1 VPLASTRR
9 TGLVD
14 QVISQLR
21 AQIDSG
27 EWGVGDRIPTESELS
42 DQLEVGR
49 NTVREAVRA
58 LAHAGLLEIRQGA
71 GTFVRASSELGGA
84 LRRRLERSRL
94 RENLE
99 VRRALEVEAARLAAL
114 RHSDE
119 DMADIDRAMALREAA
134 WRDRD
139 MSAFVEADF
148 TFHRSVVN
156 ATHNTLLIDLY
167 DDIAQVVYASIA
179 HTAYEQN
186 NGATN
191 QPSSET
197 DGVDHSKL
205 TEAIRSADPAAA
217 AREATCYIDELLSLT
232 EDGSGLSHADGAQ
245 SPR

>member
-1 VPLASTRR
+1 MPLASTRR

-99 VRRALEVEAARLAAL
+99 VRRALEMEAARLAAL
-114 RHSDE
+114 RHTE
-119 DMADIDRAMALREAA
+119 DDITRIDQATAQRDTA
-134 WRDRD
+134 WQQRD

-148 TFHRSVVN
+148 ALHRAIVN
-156 ATHNTLLIDLY
+156 ATHNPLLVELY
-167 DDIAQVVYASIA
+167 DDIAQVVYESIA
-179 HTAYEQN
+179 HTAYGQ
-186 NGATN
+186 
-191 QPSSET
+191 QPSG
-197 DGVDHSKL
+197 DLLDHSRL
-205 TEAIRSADPAAA
+205 TDAIRSSDPDGAL
-217 AREATCYIDELLSLT
+217 REAACYLDELLSLAG
-232 EDGSGLSHADGAQ
+232 D
-245 SPR
+245 

>member
-1 VPLASTRR
+1 MPLASTRR

-27 EWGVGDRIPTESELS
+27 EWGIGDRIPTESELS
-42 DQLEVGR
+42 EQLEVGR

-84 LRRRLERSRL
+84 LRRRLERSRV

-114 RHSDE
+114 RHTEE
-119 DMADIDRAMALREAA
+119 DMADIDRAMALREST

-148 TFHRSVVN
+148 TFHRAVVN

-179 HTAYEQN
+179 HTAYEKN
-186 NGATN
+186 EEEGAAPT
-191 QPSSET
+191 PT
-197 DGVDHSKL
+197 GDGIDHSKL
-205 TEAIRSADPAAA
+205 TEAIRAADPTAAV
-217 AREATCYIDELLSLT
+217 REATCYIDELLSLT
-232 EDGSGLSHADGAQ
+232 EE
-245 SPR
+245 

>member
-1 VPLASTRR
+1 MPLASTRR

-27 EWGVGDRIPTESELS
+27 EWGIGDRIPTESELS
-42 DQLEVGR
+42 EQLEVGR

-114 RHSDE
+114 RHTEE
-119 DMADIDRAMALREAA
+119 DMADIDRAMALREGA

-148 TFHRSVVN
+148 TFHRAVVN
-156 ATHNTLLIDLY
+156 ATHNSLLIELY

-179 HTAYEQN
+179 HTAYGHPADAQGSVE
-186 NGATN
+186 GI
-191 QPSSET
+191 
-197 DGVDHSKL
+197 DHTGL
-205 TEAIRSADPAAA
+205 TEAIREADPHRAV
-217 AREATCYIDELLSLT
+217 REAACYLDELLSL
-232 EDGSGLSHADGAQ
+232 AQ
-245 SPR
+245 E

>member
-1 VPLASTRR
+1 MPLASTRR

-21 AQIDSG
+21 TQIDSG
-27 EWGVGDRIPTESELS
+27 EWGVGDRIPTESELA

-99 VRRALEVEAARLAAL
+99 VRRALEVEAARLSAL
-114 RHSDE
+114 RHSEE
-119 DMADIDRAMALREAA
+119 DMATIDHTMALREEAHAA
-134 WRDRD
+134 RD

-148 TFHRSVVN
+148 ALHKAVVK
-156 ATHNTLLIDLY
+156 ATHNTLLIELY
-167 DDIAQVVYASIA
+167 NDIAQVVYASIA
-179 HTAYEQN
+179 HIAYELN
-186 NGATN
+186 DSAAEHT
-191 QPSSET
+191 SVAAEE
-197 DGVDHSKL
+197 VDHSQL
-205 TEAIRSADPAAA
+205 VEAIRAADPVAAT
-217 AREATCYIDELLSLT
+217 REAACYIDELLT
-232 EDGSGLSHADGAQ
+232 HAED
-245 SPR
+245 

>member
-1 VPLASTRR
+1 MPLASTRR

-27 EWGVGDRIPTESELS
+27 EWSVGDRIPTESELS

-94 RENLE
+94 REKLE

-114 RHSDE
+114 HLTEEDRLAITAAIAARDAAWAEH
-119 DMADIDRAMALREAA
+119 DMAV
-134 WRDRD
+134 
-139 MSAFVEADF
+139 FVESDF
-148 TFHRSVVN
+148 AFHRAVVA
-156 ATHNTLLIDLY
+156 ATHNSLLVELY
-167 DDIAQVVYASIA
+167 DDIAQVVYESIA
-179 HTAYEQN
+179 HTAYTEPAST
-186 NGATN
+186 AT
-191 QPSSET
+191 
-197 DGVDHSKL
+197 VDHSAL
-205 TEAIRSADPAAA
+205 ADAILDGDSARAL
-217 AREATCYIDELLSLT
+217 REATCYLDELLSKT
-232 EDGSGLSHADGAQ
+232 AD
-245 SPR
+245 

>member
-1 VPLASTRR
+1 MPLASTRR

-27 EWGVGDRIPTESELS
+27 EWGIGDRIPTESELS

-99 VRRALEVEAARLAAL
+99 VRRALEMEAARLAAL
-114 RHSDE
+114 RHTEQDL
-119 DMADIDRAMALREAA
+119 ADIDRSVALRDSA
-134 WRDRD
+134 WSEQD
-139 MSAFVEADF
+139 MAGFVEADF
-148 TFHRSVVN
+148 SFHRTIVN
-156 ATHNTLLIDLY
+156 ATHNPLLIDLY
-167 DDIAQVVYASIA
+167 DDIAQAVYESIA
-179 HTAYEQN
+179 HTAYGRPEADGGMDHKGIDH
-186 NGATN
+186 NGLA
-191 QPSSET
+191 
-197 DGVDHSKL
+197 D
-205 TEAIRSADPAAA
+205 AIRAGDPDRAL
-217 AREATCYIDELLSLT
+217 REAACYLDELLSLAG
-232 EDGSGLSHADGAQ
+232 D
-245 SPR
+245 

>member
-1 VPLASTRR
+1 MPLASTRR

-42 DQLEVGR
+42 EQLEVGR

-114 RHSDE
+114 RHSE
-119 DMADIDRAMALREAA
+119 ADMADIDRALALREET
-134 WRDRD
+134 WRERD
-139 MSAFVEADF
+139 MGTFVEADF
-148 TFHRSVVN
+148 TLHKTVVL
-156 ATHNTLLIDLY
+156 ATHNRLLIDLY

-179 HTAYEQN
+179 HTVYERDDVGTDGQD
-186 NGATN
+186 
-191 QPSSET
+191 PSSSYE
-197 DGVDHSKL
+197 GMDHSKL
-205 TEAIRSADPAAA
+205 VEAIRAADPAEA
-217 AREATCYIDELLSLT
+217 AREANCYIDELLSLT
-232 EDGSGLSHADGAQ
+232 QE
-245 SPR
+245 

>member
-1 VPLASTRR
+1 MPLASTRR

-27 EWGVGDRIPTESELS
+27 EWGIGDRIPTESELS

-99 VRRALEVEAARLAAL
+99 VRRALEMEAARLAAL
-114 RHSDE
+114 RHTDT
-119 DMADIDRAMALREAA
+119 DLADIDHAIALRDSA
-134 WRDRD
+134 WKEGD
-139 MSAFVEADF
+139 MAAFVEADF
-148 TFHRSVVN
+148 SFHRTIVN
-156 ATHNTLLIDLY
+156 ATHNPLLIDLY
-167 DDIAQVVYASIA
+167 DDISQAVYDSIA
-179 HTAYEQN
+179 HTAYGIPDD
-186 NGATN
+186 NG
-191 QPSSET
+191 QI
-197 DGVDHSKL
+197 DHRGIDHKGL
-205 TEAIRSADPAAA
+205 AEAVRAGDPARAL
-217 AREATCYIDELLSLT
+217 REAACYLDELLSLAG
-232 EDGSGLSHADGAQ
+232 E
-245 SPR
+245 

>member
-1 VPLASTRR
+1 MPLASTRR

-42 DQLEVGR
+42 EQLEVGR

-119 DMADIDRAMALREAA
+119 DMADIDRAMDLREEA
-134 WRDRD
+134 WRARD

-148 TFHRSVVN
+148 TLHRAVVN

-186 NGATN
+186 EEAAG
-191 QPSSET
+191 QPSTASE
-197 DGVDHSKL
+197 GIDHSKL
-205 TEAIRSADPAAA
+205 VEAVRAADPTAA
-217 AREATCYIDELLSLT
+217 AREATCYIDELISLA
-232 EDGSGLSHADGAQ
+232 ED
-245 SPR
+245 

>member
-1 VPLASTRR
+1 MPLASTRR

-42 DQLEVGR
+42 EQLEVGR

-119 DMADIDRAMALREAA
+119 DLADIDRAMALREEA
-134 WRDRD
+134 WRAND
-139 MSAFVEADF
+139 MGAFVEADF
-148 TFHRSVVN
+148 TFHRAVVN
-156 ATHNTLLIDLY
+156 ATHNLLLIELY

-179 HTAYEQN
+179 HTAYGQDE
-186 NGATN
+186 GSTER
-191 QPSSET
+191 PSSDGE
-197 DGVDHSKL
+197 GVDHSGL
-205 TEAIRSADPAAA
+205 SEAIREADPARA
-217 AREATCYIDELLSLT
+217 AREATCYIDELLSLA
-232 EDGSGLSHADGAQ
+232 EE
-245 SPR
+245 